1 MCARS
6 FLSACCVFAVSC
18 LRLWGVARVLRVLIV
33 FALYLCEQLACWV
46 RA

>member
-1 MCARS
+1 MRAVIFECV
-6 FLSACCVFAVSC
+6 LCVCCVLFAP
-18 LRLWGVARVLRVLIV
+18 LGVARVLRVLIV